1 MIEFIEIINNNLIN
15 NYYLFIILSLL
26 VSLAIDVIY
35 GELPTKIHPVVIL
48 GSIIDFFKKKFI
60 NINNKMSGYL
70 VVVLSSI
77 VSSVILYVI
86 YNIASV
92 NVIFLFIVFSILLSA
107 TFSVKMLLQTA
118 IDVKNDLNESIDK
131 ARRSVSYL
139 VSRNTDELTESFIV
153 SAVIE
158 SMTENITDSYVAPVF
173 YYMIFAVIILYNQ
186 FNYSLYFL
194 LLIPMLYRLSNTMD
208 AMLGYK
214 TDELINI
221 GFFPAK
227 IDDVLNYI
235 PARIAGMFVVISAYL
250 LNLDGKNSFKIM
262 MRDAR
267 VCPSPNSGYTM
278 ASTAGALN
286 IQLNKK
292 DTYILGDNN
301 KDITKDDISKAVNL
315 SKLSII
321 LFTITVIILF
331 TIIHVILWKLQLFQ
345 FQIKGKT

>member
-48 GSIIDFFKKKFI
+48 GSIIDFFKKRFI
-60 NINNKMSGYL
+60 NINNKLSGFL

-321 LFTITVIILF
+321 LFTVTVIILF
-331 TIIHVILWKLQLFQ
+331 TIIHVIL
-345 FQIKGKT
+345 